1 MTKYWKDLFLEISE
15 INREA
20 QTRQNMSMQFSQP
33 EIIVSAK
40 KKVSLKWCILIP
52 AKYAVIIWLA
62 AHLI

>member
-1 MTKYWKDLFLEISE
+1 MVTEYRKDLLQISE

-20 QTRQNMSMQFSQP
+20 QTRQNISKQFPQP

-52 AKYAVIIWLA
+52 AKYAIIIWLA